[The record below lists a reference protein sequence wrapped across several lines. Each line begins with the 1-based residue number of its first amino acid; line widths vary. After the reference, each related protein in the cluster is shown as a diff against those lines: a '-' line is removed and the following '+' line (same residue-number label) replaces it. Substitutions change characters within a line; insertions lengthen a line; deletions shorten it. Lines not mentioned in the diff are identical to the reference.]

1 MTEALS
7 ANLPPNRSPMLVNTR
22 RSCASVSGSKV
33 GHDAAPAQVFE
44 PDYHLADSQATA
56 RPVSLLEPLDAA
68 DDQIGPQATAVVT
81 KSPDSSVRGHQQW
94 QDVKAGG
101 GFVSD
106 KTRVCAN
113 DSLDVREHAGLGPD
127 AIVHARFA
135 GGIER
140 PLVTQQL
147 GMRAGRDH
155 TPAPIFD
162 VDDAVPGEAKRTHLH
177 VVQPL
182 ACHRLHRIPP
192 DF

>member
-1 MTEALS
+1 MQR
-7 ANLPPNRSPMLVNTR
+7 PR
-22 RSCASVSGSKV
+22 RSSSPTTTS
-33 GHDAAPAQVFE
+33 PIRRQ
-44 PDYHLADSQATA
+44 TA

-68 DDQIGPQATAVVT
+68 DDEIGPQATAVVA
-81 KSPDSSVRGHQQW
+81 KCADSSVRGHQQW

-101 GFVSD
+101 GFVPD
-106 KTRVCAN
+106 KTRACAD
-113 DSLDVREHAGLGPD
+113 DSLDVGEHAGLGPD

-147 GMRAGRDH
+147 GMRAGSGH
-155 TPAPIFD
+155 TPALIFD
-162 VDDAVPGEAKRTHLH
+162 VDDAVPGEAKGTHLH